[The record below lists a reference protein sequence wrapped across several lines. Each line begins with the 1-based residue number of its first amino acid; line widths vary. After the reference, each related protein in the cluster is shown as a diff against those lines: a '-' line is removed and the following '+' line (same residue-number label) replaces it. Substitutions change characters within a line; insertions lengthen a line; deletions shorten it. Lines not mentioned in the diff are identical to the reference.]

1 MRDLYAKIPREY
13 FLESSSKFYFET
25 SDRFEMYDL
34 VELAGAEH
42 IQHIPDM
49 LYWYIYTEYTGCEWS
64 KMRYY

>member
-1 MRDLYAKIPREY
+1 
-13 FLESSSKFYFET
+13 
-25 SDRFEMYDL
+25 MYDL

-64 KMRYY
+64 KMRYYEYLSRRQTPLLPLASLDD